1 MISKSL
7 IDTLS
12 HYMEGCLSQ
21 PSNQREHLAGAG
33 ATYQLEQKL
42 CCYYSKK
49 YAVTFCNATTALLAL
64 AAAMEIKNGEVL
76 TTPFTWGG
84 SVSPFLFCGSKMVY
98 GAIENDTLNL
108 DPKQLLAALS
118 SKSKVVLS
126 TDFNGIPV
134 NSKAIKDFCVEHGL
148 LYISDS
154 AQSLGAFRDGK
165 AAGCFADATVLSFS
179 PGKSF
184 FGGEGGAVLTDDS
197 NLYEKLIWVSQH
209 PARQK
214 KHFGLS
220 DYNEYSPI
228 NGRINPL
235 AAIVL
240 NELFEDYQNK
250 ITAYQAK
257 CFDAVTQLN
266 KQGLIAVPQQLIE
279 PNNSTYFNLQ
289 FRIPEKVKINEI
301 DFYLKNNA
309 LPFVAETVK
318 PNCIPFDKTFRKQ
331 FAKKFAVSD
340 GLNEQKAFFKKSEW
354 IKLIQIILLC

>member
-1 MISKSL
+1 MDMKSL
-7 IDTLS
+7 LKQFEN
-12 HYMEGCLSQ
+12 YMEGCVSQ

-33 ATYQLEQKL
+33 ATYNFEQKL
-42 CCYYSKK
+42 CNYYSKK
-49 YAVTFCNATTALLAL
+49 YAVTFCNATTGLLAL
-64 AAAMEIKNGEVL
+64 SVAMEIKKGEIL

-84 SVSPFLFCGSKMVY
+84 SISSFLFCGGKIVF
-98 GAIENDTLNL
+98 GAVENDTLNL
-108 DPKQLLAALS
+108 DPNKLLAALS
-118 SKSKVVLS
+118 SKTKVVLS
-126 TDFNGIPV
+126 TDFNGVPA
-134 NSKAIKDFCVEHGL
+134 NSKAIKDFCTEHGL

-154 AQSLGAFRDGK
+154 AQSLGATRDGT
-165 AAGCFADATVLSFS
+165 AAGFFADATVLSFS

-184 FGGEGGAVLTDDS
+184 FGGEGGAILTDDS

-214 KHFGLS
+214 KYFGLS
-220 DYNEYSPI
+220 GYNEYSPV

-250 ITAYQAK
+250 IFAYQAK
-257 CFDAVTQLN
+257 CFDVVAQLS
-266 KQGLIAVPQQLIE
+266 KQGLIVVPQQLIE

-289 FRIPEKVKINEI
+289 FRIPEKVKIIKI
-301 DFYLKNNA
+301 DFYLKNKA

-331 FAKKFAVSD
+331 FAKKFSVSN
-340 GLNEQKAFFKKSEW
+340 GLNEQKEFLKTSDW
-354 IKLIQIILLC
+354 IKLIQII